1 MRNWSLRRVG
11 RLGKTDILDAFRIV
25 AYEIRAKCKRFA
37 SEGLT
42 QAEACTLALR
52 IRDQRELVRQMV
64 DRRNS
69 KHVRRLLRLN
79 SKYRQNLVQLVEKAG
94 LEPKILIF
102 K

>member
-1 MRNWSLRRVG
+1 MRNWSLRKIG
-11 RLGKTDILDAFRIV
+11 RLSKKDILDSFRIV
-25 AYEIRAKCKRFA
+25 AYEIRAKCKRFV
-37 SEGLT
+37 SEGIT
-42 QAEACTLALR
+42 QGEACTLALR

-79 SKYRQNLVQLVEKAG
+79 RKYRQSLIELVEKAG

>member
-1 MRNWSLRRVG
+1 MKNWPLRRIG
-11 RLGKTDILDAFRIV
+11 RLSKRDILDAFRIV

-37 SEGLT
+37 SEELT

-52 IRDQRELVRQMV
+52 IRDQRELVRQLV

-69 KHVRRLLRLN
+69 RHVRRLLRLN
-79 SKYRQNLVQLVEKAG
+79 GKYRQHLIELVEKAG
-94 LEPKILIF
+94 LESKILIF

>member
-1 MRNWSLRRVG
+1 MRNWSLRRIG
-11 RLGKTDILDAFRIV
+11 RLNKKDILDAFKIV

-37 SEGLT
+37 SERLT

-64 DRRNS
+64 DRRNFR
-69 KHVRRLLRLN
+69 HVRHLLRLN
-79 SKYRQNLVQLVEKAG
+79 GKYRQNLIALVEEAG
-94 LEPKILIF
+94 LEPKILVF

>member
-11 RLGKTDILDAFRIV
+11 RLSKRDILDAFRIV
-25 AYEIRAKCKRFA
+25 AYEIRAKCQRFA
-37 SEGLT
+37 TERLT

-69 KHVRRLLRLN
+69 KHARRLLRLN
-79 SKYRQNLVQLVEKAG
+79 SKYRQNLIELVKKAG
-94 LEPKILIF
+94 LDTRILVCR
-102 K
+102 

>member
-1 MRNWSLRRVG
+1 MRNWSLRKIG
-11 RLGKTDILDAFRIV
+11 RLNKKDILDAFRIV
-25 AYEIRAKCKRFA
+25 AYEIRAKCKQFA
-37 SEGLT
+37 SEELT

-64 DRRNS
+64 DQRNS

-79 SKYRQNLVQLVEKAG
+79 SKYRQNLIELVEKAG